1 MATGQRAE
9 PQTAKPMDPVCGLRV
24 DTEHPVAT
32 SAYGGRTYY
41 FHSAACKAEFDA
53 HPDQF
58 ASRADDDASARAAG
72 ASHVHAPVAAP
83 EGDRYAE
90 QRASI
95 EATYLE
101 HGTPPEEAHREAD
114 AIVQKLHHP
123 RDRA

>member
-24 DTEHPVAT
+24 DPEHPVAA
-32 SAYGGRTYY
+32 SVYDGRTYY

-58 ASRADDDASARAAG
+58 VPPVDGTAG
-72 ASHVHAPVAAP
+72 GATETTSDHDR
-83 EGDRYAE
+83 EDDRYGA

-95 EATYLE
+95 EATYRE
-101 HGTPPEEAHREAD
+101 HGTPPGEAHRNAE
-114 AIVQKLHHP
+114 AIVEKLHH
-123 RDRA
+123 RRGHA